1 MLKGINVPTTTTV
14 GASSVIPADSLVGSA
29 TFRSHRRGGHVA
41 VRQTELLATYRG
53 DHSSM
58 QWECEQQFDSLGQ
71 RPAGMH
77 NPDSA
82 TISPRHNALP

>member
-14 GASSVIPADSLVGSA
+14 GVSSVIPADSLVGSA
-29 TFRSHRRGGHVA
+29 TFRSHRRGAHVA